1 MNHLPGIKKKISE
14 NIAKL
19 PSSETIKENV
29 QIIFDI
35 LPEQD
40 VVADIKSTFEDH
52 VDQLPS
58 KDYIDDTIEM
68 ALHSIPSADIVNSKV
83 DDFVDLYIYL
93 ENSFNL

>member
-1 MNHLPGIKKKISE
+1 MNNLPGIKKMISE
-14 NIAKL
+14 NIAML

-35 LPEQD
+35 LPEPI
-40 VVADIKSTFEDH
+40 VADIKSTFEDH

-58 KDYIDDTIEM
+58 KDFIDDSIEM

-93 ENSFNL
+93 KNSFNL